1 MNIFKL
7 IAIVVILAGTQGLL
21 YGSYSHFNGRHQ
33 AAVDATEQLMRS
45 DAAIITQIW
54 AGLGAIAAGSALFYY
69 GVKHHR
75 PSKHRQLVTLH
86 RALPAPTSAN
96 PASHSRAPER
106 TAS

>member
-21 YGSYSHFNGRHQ
+21 YGSYSHFNGDHQ
-33 AAVDATEQLMRS
+33 AAVDANEQQMLS
-45 DAAIITQIW
+45 DAAVTTQIW
-54 AGLGAIAAGSALFYY
+54 AGLGAMAAGSALFLY
-69 GVKHHR
+69 GVKHRR
-75 PSKHRQLVTLH
+75 PSKRRQLVTLH

-96 PASHSRAPER
+96 SAPHSRTTDP

>member
-7 IAIVVILAGTQGLL
+7 ISIVVILAGTQGFL
-21 YGSYSHFNGRHQ
+21 YGSYSQFNSAHQ
-33 AAVDATEQLMRS
+33 ATVDATGQLARS
-45 DAAIITQIW
+45 DAAIVTQIW
-54 AGLGAIAAGSALFYY
+54 AGLGAMAAGSALFFY
-69 GVKHHR
+69 GVKHRR

-96 PASHSRAPER
+96 PASHSRAPDR